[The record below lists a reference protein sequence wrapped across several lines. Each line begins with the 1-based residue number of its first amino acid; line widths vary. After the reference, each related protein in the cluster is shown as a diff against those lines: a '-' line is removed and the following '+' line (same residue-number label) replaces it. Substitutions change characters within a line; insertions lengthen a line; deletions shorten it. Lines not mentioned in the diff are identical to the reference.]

1 MSYHD
6 AIWNR
11 IPRDGGCCVWTALP
25 IRPVSVRSRSAYRLT
40 ALTAAYDELAAL
52 ARQRDVTEAIRL
64 GPLVQHDHELIV
76 TFWRDPSNGSGWAVG
91 AGGIVTEEHNDLA
104 VGRPPR
110 NVDDA
115 RPGYCTRPAPANVFS
130 RT

>member
-1 MSYHD
+1 MTNSLLS
-6 AIWNR
+6 
-11 IPRDGGCCVWTALP
+11 RD
-25 IRPVSVRSRSAYRLT
+25 SATLLKQSDY
-40 ALTAAYDELAAL
+40 
-52 ARQRDVTEAIRL
+52 

-110 NVDDA
+110 NVDDVL
-115 RPGYCTRPAPANVFS
+115 RLLHRPAPANVFS